1 MNVGVYLGMGN
12 SSARRAFAALALA
25 ALAILTFR
33 AVCDAYEFAH
43 NQGQAAEFCCP
54 ALGANTPV
62 PPATSAISTG
72 DERGAPDP
80 GILAALVPFA
90 VPHRLHWLP
99 GGVFPPLA
107 LGSYPRR
114 SARLLR

>member
-1 MNVGVYLGMGN
+1 MNVGVFLSN
-12 SSARRAFAALALA
+12 SSARGAFAALALA
-25 ALAILTFR
+25 ALAILAFR
-33 AVCDAYEFAH
+33 PVCDAVQFAH

-72 DERGAPDP
+72 GDRGAPDL
-80 GILAALVPFA
+80 GVLAALIPLA
-90 VPHRLHWLP
+90 VAHRVHRLP
-99 GGVFPPLA
+99 AGDSAPLA
-107 LGSYPRR
+107 LASYPRR